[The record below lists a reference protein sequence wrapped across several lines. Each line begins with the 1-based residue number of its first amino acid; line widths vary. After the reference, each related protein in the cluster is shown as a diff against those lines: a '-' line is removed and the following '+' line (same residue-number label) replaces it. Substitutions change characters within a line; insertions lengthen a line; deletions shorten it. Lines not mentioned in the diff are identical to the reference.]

1 MIGVKWV
8 FKVKRDEH
16 GVVSKHKVRLMV
28 KGYTQQQGINYD
40 NVFVLV
46 ARLVLCAYSSLL

>member
-1 MIGVKWV
+1 VIGVKWV

-28 KGYTQQQGINYD
+28 KGYTQQQCINYD
-40 NVFVLV
+40 NVSVLV